1 MGLIMEN
8 KENKYS
14 DIKLV
19 HRMTVIKRI
28 IHWTFFL
35 AIIDNIITGFYI
47 AYPFLMFGISPA
59 QADSLSKGVLN
70 SGETNQAFIMTWM
83 RDFHFIGAVL
93 IDVIFIVW
101 LYLAFFSWK
110 EPLYKSFIPFGDKI
124 EEAWKMI
131 KHYFTL
137 KDRPETGRYQDP
149 LNAIIF
155 TIFHLLILLQMLTG
169 FQMYVASF
177 TGTSAVGAWWP
188 WLMHFSTDWTLVI
201 FGGLTGVTLVHLF
214 IMWLIII
221 FIVYHIYIEVWRSV
235 MWKEGDI
242 LIPFGGYKYMR
253 NKSEPE

>member
-14 DIKLV
+14 GIKLV

-28 IHWTFFL
+28 IHWSFFL
-35 AIIDNIITGFYI
+35 AIINNIITGFYI
-47 AYPFLMFGISPA
+47 AYPFLMFGNSPT
-59 QADSLSKGVLN
+59 QADSLSTGVLN

-149 LNAIIF
+149 LNAVIF

-188 WLMHFSTDWTLVI
+188 WLMHLSTDWTLVI

-242 LIPFGGYKYMR
+242 LIPFGGYKYIR
-253 NKSEPE
+253 NKSESE

>member
-1 MGLIMEN
+1 
-8 KENKYS
+8 
-14 DIKLV
+14 
-19 HRMTVIKRI
+19 
-28 IHWTFFL
+28 
-35 AIIDNIITGFYI
+35 
-47 AYPFLMFGISPA
+47 MFGNSPT
-59 QADSLSKGVLN
+59 QADSLSTGTLN

-124 EEAWKMI
+124 EEAWKMF

-188 WLMHFSTDWTLVI
+188 WLMHLSTDWTLVV